1 MTRSLTHT
9 PVAPQR
15 RFGLPPRTA
24 PKPAEPASRRRD
36 RLGLAAFVV
45 LVLALTAIGAGGGGK
60 DSFLVPA
67 TRRHLPDSL
76 SGPLSR
82 IGFDMT
88 GAQFLWLL
96 VAAAVAYLAVL
107 TLGGRLRPSWVIG
120 SIVGLHLLYA
130 IAPPLLS
137 KDIFSYLSYARL
149 GVLHDANPYVHGP
162 AIAPH
167 DEIFKFVGWR
177 HVPSAYGPLFTAAT
191 YPLAYLGPA
200 VSLWTIKIGTALAG
214 LGCVALVYRC
224 AQRLGRPPLP
234 AAMWVGLNPLWLAY
248 GIGGG
253 HNDILMLTLTVGG
266 VALLLAGRPMA
277 SGAAVIVSAA
287 VKASSIVAVPFML
300 LRQQRPWRELAGIA
314 AGLAAMVAISLA
326 VFGPDVFR
334 LFHILDTQQQ
344 LVSGDSIPAQMAHF
358 VGLPGVTS
366 EVRQVI
372 HVLEFLAL
380 TWILLR
386 VWRGSDWIAGIGW
399 AMLVLVVGSTWML
412 GWYTLWPL
420 PFAAISNDRRLRFAT
435 LSLFAYFVAQRW
447 PILLGQG

>member
-1 MTRSLTHT
+1 VTTTVT
-9 PVAPQR
+9 PKRGV
-15 RFGLPPRTA
+15 GGPPSFARPSEQTG
-24 PKPAEPASRRRD
+24 SRRRD
-36 RLGLAAFVV
+36 RLTFGVFVL
-45 LVLALTAIGAGGGGK
+45 LVLLLTAIGAGGGGK

-96 VAAAVAYLAVL
+96 VAAAVCYVAVL
-107 TLGGRLRPSWVIG
+107 TLGGRLRARWVIG
-120 SIVGLHLLYA
+120 AIVGLHVLYA

-137 KDIFSYLSYARL
+137 KDIFSYLSYARM
-149 GVLHDANPYVHGP
+149 GVFHNANPYLHGP

-167 DEIFKFVGWR
+167 DEVFKFVGWR
-177 HVPSAYGPLFTAAT
+177 HVPSAYGPLFTAVT

-200 VSLWTIKIGTALAG
+200 VSLWTIKVFTALAG
-214 LGCVALVYRC
+214 LGCVALVYRI
-224 AQRLGRPPLP
+224 AERLGRAPLS

-253 HNDILMLTLTVGG
+253 HNDIVMLALTVGG

-300 LRQQRPWRELAGIA
+300 VRQERPWRELAGIA
-314 AGLAAMVAISLA
+314 AGLAAMAAISLA
-326 VFGPDVFR
+326 VFGTDVFR
-334 LFHILDTQQQ
+334 LFHILDTQQK
-344 LVSGDSIPAQMAHF
+344 LVSGDSIPAQITHL
-358 VGLPGVTS
+358 VGLPGVTPL
-366 EVRQVI
+366 VREVI

-386 VWRGSDWIAGIGW
+386 VWRGADWIAGIGW
-399 AMLVLVVGSTWML
+399 AMLVLVVGSSWML

-420 PFAAISNDRRLRFAT
+420 PFAAISNDKRLRFAT
-435 LSLFAYFVAQRW
+435 LSLFAYFVVQRW
-447 PILLGQG
+447 TILLGQG

>member
-1 MTRSLTHT
+1 VTTTVT
-9 PVAPQR
+9 PKRGV
-15 RFGLPPRTA
+15 GGPPSFAR
-24 PKPAEPASRRRD
+24 EPTETGSRRRD
-36 RLGLAAFVV
+36 RLGLGAFVL
-45 LVLALTAIGAGGGGK
+45 LVLLLTAIGAGGGGK

-67 TRRHLPDSL
+67 TRRNLPDSL

-96 VAAAVAYLAVL
+96 VAAAACYIAVL
-107 TLGGRLRPSWVIG
+107 TIGGRLRPRWVIG
-120 SIVGLHLLYA
+120 AIVGLHLLYA

-137 KDIFSYLSYARL
+137 KDIFSYLSYARMD
-149 GVLHDANPYVHGP
+149 VFHNANPYVHGP

-167 DEIFKFVGWR
+167 DEVFKFVGWR

-200 VSLWTIKIGTALAG
+200 VSLWTIKLFTALAG

-224 AQRLGRPPLP
+224 AQHFNRPPLV
-234 AAMWVGLNPLWLAY
+234 AAMWVGLNPVWLAY

-253 HNDILMLTLTVGG
+253 HNDIIMLALTVGG

-277 SGAAVIVSAA
+277 SGVAVIVSAA

-314 AGLAAMVAISLA
+314 VGLAAMAAISLA
-326 VFGPDVFR
+326 VFGTDVFR
-334 LFHILDTQQQ
+334 LFHILDTQQK
-344 LVSGDSIPAQMAHF
+344 LVSGDSIPAQMTHL
-358 VGLPGVTS
+358 VGLPGVTPL
-366 EVRQVI
+366 VRDVI

-386 VWRGSDWIAGIGW
+386 VWRGADWIAGIGW
-399 AMLVLVVGSTWML
+399 AMVVLVVSSSWML

-420 PFAAISNDRRLRFAT
+420 PFAAISNDKRLRFAT
-435 LSLFAYFVAQRW
+435 LSVFVYFVVQRW
-447 PILLGQG
+447 TILLGQG

>member
-1 MTRSLTHT
+1 MTGSVT
-9 PVAPQR
+9 PVAPKR
-15 RFGLPPRTA
+15 GVGGPPSITT
-24 PKPAEPASRRRD
+24 KPTETGSRRRD
-36 RLGLAAFVV
+36 RLAVGAFVL
-45 LVLALTAIGAGGGGK
+45 LVVVLTAIGAGGGGK

-96 VAAAVAYLAVL
+96 VAAAVCYLAVL
-107 TLGGRLRPSWVIG
+107 TLGGRLRARWVIG
-120 SIVGLHLLYA
+120 AIVGLHVLYA

-149 GVLHDANPYVHGP
+149 GVFHHADPYAHGP

-167 DEIFKFVGWR
+167 DQVFKFVGWR

-191 YPLAYLGPA
+191 YPLAFLGPA
-200 VSLWTIKIGTALAG
+200 VSLWTIKVGTALAG

-224 AQRLGRPPLP
+224 AERLGRAPLP

-253 HNDILMLTLTVGG
+253 HNDIVMLALTVGG

-300 LRQQRPWRELAGIA
+300 VRQERPWRELAGIA
-314 AGLAAMVAISLA
+314 TGLVAMAAISLA
-326 VFGPDVFR
+326 VFGTDVFR

-344 LVSGDSIPAQMAHF
+344 LVSGDSIPAQITHL
-358 VGLPGVTS
+358 VGLPGVTPR
-366 EVRQVI
+366 VRDVI

-386 VWRGSDWIAGIGW
+386 VWRGADWIAGIGW
-399 AMLVLVVGSTWML
+399 AMLVLVVGSSWML

-420 PFAAISNDRRLRFAT
+420 PFAAISNDKRLRFAT
-435 LSLFAYFVAQRW
+435 LSLFVYFVVQRW
-447 PILLGQG
+447 TILLGQG

>member
-1 MTRSLTHT
+1 VTRSVT
-9 PVAPQR
+9 PVAPKR
-15 RFGLPPRTA
+15 DVGGPPPIT
-24 PKPAEPASRRRD
+24 PKPAETGSRRRD
-36 RLGLAAFVV
+36 RLALAAFVLLVV
-45 LVLALTAIGAGGGGK
+45 LLTAIGAGGGGK

-96 VAAAVAYLAVL
+96 VAAAVCYLAVL
-107 TLGGRLRPSWVIG
+107 TLGGRLRARWVIG
-120 SIVGLHLLYA
+120 AIVGLHVLYA

-149 GVLHDANPYVHGP
+149 GVFHHADPYVHGP

-167 DEIFKFVGWR
+167 DQVFKFVGWR

-191 YPLAYLGPA
+191 YPLAFLGPA
-200 VSLWTIKIGTALAG
+200 VSLWTIKVGTALAG

-224 AQRLGRPPLP
+224 AERLGRAPLP

-253 HNDILMLTLTVGG
+253 HNDIVMLALTVGG

-300 LRQQRPWRELAGIA
+300 VRQERPWRELAGIA
-314 AGLAAMVAISLA
+314 TGLVAMAAISLA
-326 VFGPDVFR
+326 VFGTDVFR

-344 LVSGDSIPAQMAHF
+344 LVSGDSIPAQITHL
-358 VGLPGVTS
+358 VGLPGVTPR
-366 EVRQVI
+366 VRDVI

-386 VWRGSDWIAGIGW
+386 VWRGADWIAGIGW
-399 AMLVLVVGSTWML
+399 AMLVLVVGSSWML

-420 PFAAISNDRRLRFAT
+420 PFAAISNDKRLRFAT
-435 LSLFAYFVAQRW
+435 LSLFVYFVVQRW
-447 PILLGQG
+447 TILLGQG